1 MRNAAR
7 EPEFAGAFVV
17 QMRCEPVAGK
27 LRKAIDQFAGD
38 NGGTGPEPASGLKVV
53 VSVDA
58 WLEFRVQVS
67 AQPIY
72 PGVGASSRSSPPDLR
87 SDQNSAGI
95 GWENQPRFLF
105 SWSTVRVPAMN
116 DGIAGWATTN

>member
-1 MRNAAR
+1 MRDAAGK
-7 EPEFAGAFVV
+7 PEFPSVLV
-17 QMRCEPVAGK
+17 IQMRREPVAGQF
-27 LRKAIDQFAGD
+27 RKAINQLAGD
-38 NGGTGPEPASGLKVV
+38 DGGLGLEPAAGLEVV

-58 WLEFRVQVS
+58 WPEFRVQVC

-72 PGVGASSRSSPPDLR
+72 PGVGASSRSSPPDLS
-87 SDQNSAGI
+87 SDQNAAGI

-105 SWSTVRVPAMN
+105 SWSTVRVPAMK

>member
-1 MRNAAR
+1 MRDAAGK
-7 EPEFAGAFVV
+7 PESAGVFVV
-17 QMRCEPVAGK
+17 QMSRETIAGQF
-27 LRKAIDQFAGD
+27 REAIDQLAGD
-38 NGGTGPEPASGLKVV
+38 DGCPGLEPASGLEVV

-58 WLEFRVQVS
+58 WPKFRVQVG

-95 GWENQPRFLF
+95 GWENQLRFLF
-105 SWSTVRVPAMN
+105 NWSTVRVPAMK